1 MFGLFGK
8 PDPTP
13 SNDTQ
18 EILVCPPQEMPIS
31 CAWCN
36 EEQGKPQG
44 NGSHGICIP
53 HAQQEYEKYRASRVV
68 RQ

>member
-1 MFGLFGK
+1 MFGSANK
-8 PDPTP
+8 VPQ

-18 EILVCPPQEMPIS
+18 PPVVCPPQNMDPQ
-31 CAWCN
+31 CAWCLS
-36 EEQGKPQG
+36 EQGQDMG

-53 HAQQEYEKYRASRVV
+53 HAEQQYEKYRASKVV